1 MVYYMTNRA
10 IVAPFLS
17 ILVWRGETPHLLV
30 LRDLPKEE
38 ELPAPPHLLSA
49 DGKQELYFR
58 TSKKETMLDV
68 LSGSSPCGWWP

>member
-1 MVYYMTNRA
+1 MQLLDTSQMYFMQLFESLKLKFCN
-10 IVAPFLS
+10 FLQ
-17 ILVWRGETPHLLV
+17 IAAWQT
-30 LRDLPKEE
+30 EE
-38 ELPAPPHLLSA
+38 VELPAPPHLLSA